1 MIINKNKLFIASCI
15 ALITTAMSF
24 GLRAG
29 MINEWTI
36 QFLLSKEEIGFIA
49 GTAFWGFTL
58 AMIFG
63 GTLCDILGLKKIL
76 FIAFICHIIG
86 IILTVFSVGYWSLFL
101 STLFIGI
108 ANGMVEAA
116 CNPLVA
122 TLFSDQKTKMLNR
135 FHVWFPGGIV
145 IGGLVGFTLSNFGV
159 SWQIQVSLM
168 LIPAIIYG
176 YLLLKEEFPQTE
188 RVVSGLSTT
197 DMFKAC
203 SSPLFIIMVLLM
215 MITASTELG
224 TNQLIDSFLRGTGVA
239 PILILVYVSGLMMLG
254 RSFAGKFVHSLSPV
268 GMLLFSAVFSTLGL
282 VLLSYANGLG
292 FTFFSATIFGIGI
305 CFFWPTMIGFVAEYL
320 PQTGALGLSI
330 MGGAGMLS
338 VSLVLPILG
347 KFLDNQSGAETLRGF
362 AFLPAFLI
370 FSFIGLLLYMNKNK
384 QIYNH

>member
-1 MIINKNKLFIASCI
+1 MIININKLFIASCI

-145 IGGLVGFTLSNFGV
+145 IGGLVGFKLSNFGV

>member
-384 QIYNH
+384 QFYNH